1 MVESD
6 ERADR
11 GEAAGLIAAYE
22 REMGKRL
29 VGRLDFIRGI
39 LAGVVAGG
47 HVLLEGVPGLAKTLA
62 VRSFADVAGLSFS
75 RIQFTPDLLPADIT
89 GALAWEQATGKFIPR
104 KGPIFANVILADE
117 LNRAPAKVQSALLEA
132 MEEGQVTMGDTSH
145 RLPEPFFVLA
155 TQNPIEHEGTWPLP
169 EAELD
174 RFSMKLV
181 AGYPG
186 AEEEERIVKTSGE
199 ARKVPVQKVLDAGS
213 IAQLRRA
220 AESLRCDEAILGYV
234 VRLVRASRPGA
245 EQGGTTAGGASGIG
259 SALAKDI
266 GHYVEFGAS
275 PRASIQLYRL
285 ARIEALFSGR
295 DHVLPE
301 DVKAVARPV
310 LRHRLV
316 LGYHA
321 EADGV
326 TADAVIARLLQGVA
340 LP

>member
-1 MVESD
+1 MGATD
-6 ERADR
+6 GERAALF
-11 GEAAGLIAAYE
+11 GEAARIAGAYAV
-22 REMGKRL
+22 EMGRRL
-29 VGRLDFIRGI
+29 VGRDELVRGI

-62 VRSFADVAGLSFS
+62 VRTFADVAGLSFN

-104 KGPIFANVILADE
+104 KGPVFANVILADE

-132 MEEGQVTMGDTSH
+132 MEEGQVTMGDASH

-174 RFSMKLV
+174 RFAMKLV
-181 AGYPG
+181 AAYPS
-186 AEEEERIVKTSGE
+186 AAEEERIVKTAGE
-199 ARKVPVQKVLDAGS
+199 AQTRPVAKVLDASS
-213 IAQLRRA
+213 IALLRRA
-220 AESLRCDEAILGYV
+220 AEAVRFDEAILSYV
-234 VRLVRASRPGA
+234 VRLVRATRPG
-245 EQGGTTAGGASGIG
+245 EDQG
-259 SALAKDI
+259 ALGKDVTR
-266 GHYVEFGAS
+266 YVEFGAS
-275 PRASIQLYRL
+275 PRASIYLFRL
-285 ARIEALFSGR
+285 ARIEALLSGR
-295 DHVLPE
+295 DHALPQ
-301 DVKAVARPV
+301 DVKAVAKPV

-326 TADAVIARLLQGVA
+326 SADAVVGRLLQGVP

>member
-1 MVESD
+1 MESTG
-6 ERADR
+6 RM
-11 GEAAGLIAAYE
+11 AGLLSEVGRLLAAYDA
-22 REMGKRL
+22 EMGKRL
-29 VGRLDFIRGI
+29 VGRGELSRGI
-39 LAGVVAGG
+39 LSAVVSGG

-62 VRSFADVAGLSFS
+62 VRSFAEAAGLSFG

-89 GALAWEQATGKFIPR
+89 GALAWEQATGRFVPR
-104 KGPIFANVILADE
+104 KGPIFANIILADE

-132 MEEGQVTMGDTSH
+132 MEEGQVTMGEASH

-174 RFSMKLV
+174 RFAVKLLAAYPD
-181 AGYPG
+181 AG
-186 AEEEERIVKTSGE
+186 EEELI
-199 ARKVPVQKVLDAGS
+199 ARTGGGARLVPVRKVLDAEG
-213 IAQLRRA
+213 IAFLRRA
-220 AESLRCDEAILGYV
+220 ADEVSLDDAIVSYA
-234 VRLVRASRPGA
+234 VRLVRATRPGSD
-245 EQGGTTAGGASGIG
+245 QGQLG
-259 SALAKDI
+259 KDVSR
-266 GHYVEFGAS
+266 YVEFGAS
-275 PRASIQLYRL
+275 PRASIQLCKL
-285 ARIEALFSGR
+285 ARVEALFAGR
-295 DHVLPE
+295 DHVLPG

-326 TADAVIARLLQGVA
+326 TADAVVTRILQGVA

>member
-1 MVESD
+1 VEGTEGD
-6 ERADR
+6 TRLILD
-11 GEAAGLIAAYE
+11 GAARLVGDYE

-29 VGRLDFIRGI
+29 VGRTDIVRGI
-39 LAGVVAGG
+39 LAVVVSGG

-132 MEEGQVTMGDTSH
+132 MEEGQVTMGDSSH

-174 RFSMKLV
+174 RFAMKLV
-181 AGYPG
+181 VGYPD
-186 AEEEERIVKTSGE
+186 AAEEERIVKTSGE
-199 ARKVPVQKVLDAGS
+199 ARNVPLRKVLDAEG
-213 IAQLRRA
+213 IGLLRRA
-220 AESLRCDEAILGYV
+220 AESLRFDEAILGYV
-234 VRLVRASRPGA
+234 VRLVRATRPG
-245 EQGGTTAGGASGIG
+245 GDPGALG
-259 SALAKDI
+259 KDVAR
-266 GHYVEFGAS
+266 YVEFGAS
-275 PRASIQLYRL
+275 PRASIQLHRL
-285 ARIEALFSGR
+285 ARIEALFAGR
-295 DHVLPE
+295 DHVLPD
-301 DVKAVARPV
+301 DVKAVARQV

-326 TADAVIARLLQGVA
+326 TADAVIARVLQGVA

>member
-1 MVESD
+1 MEMAVSD
-6 ERADR
+6 GRADL
-11 GEAAGLIAAYE
+11 GEATRLVAAYE
-22 REMGKRL
+22 KEMGKRL

-104 KGPIFANVILADE
+104 KGPVFANVILADE

-132 MEEGQVTMGDTSH
+132 MEEGQVTMGDSSH

-181 AGYPG
+181 AGYPD
-186 AEEEERIVKTSGE
+186 AAEEERIVKTSGE
-199 ARKVPVQKVLDAGS
+199 ARNAPVRKVLDIEG
-213 IAQLRRA
+213 IGLLRRA
-220 AESLRCDEAILGYV
+220 AESIRFDEAILGYV
-234 VRLVRASRPGA
+234 VRLVRATRPGND
-245 EQGGTTAGGASGIG
+245 QG
-259 SALAKDI
+259 ALGKDI
-266 GHYVEFGAS
+266 ARYVEFGAS
-275 PRASIQLYRL
+275 PRASIQLHRL
-285 ARIEALFSGR
+285 ARIEALFAGR
-295 DHVLPE
+295 DHVLPD
-301 DVKAVARPV
+301 DVKAVARQV

-326 TADAVIARLLQGVA
+326 TTEAVIARLLQGVA